1 MSERHQPLLRRLPW
15 RIGRVLFWAGIAV
28 IAAFGVVFMF
38 ANYPWFG
45 VGVVL
50 VTLLLVAHSERR
62 RRLNQR
68 ASESA
73 RRRGR
78 AQLDLSNELDPPTES
93 HRDAVS

>member
-1 MSERHQPLLRRLPW
+1 MWTGL
-15 RIGRVLFWAGIAV
+15 AV
-28 IAAFGVVFMF
+28 ILAFGVVFTF

-45 VGVVL
+45 GVVVS
-50 VTLLLVAHSERR
+50 VTLVLLAHAERR

-73 RRRGR
+73 RRRSR
-78 AQLDLSNELDPPTES
+78 AQLDLSKGLDPPTES